1 MNFKI
6 ELNNLLVDVELQNKK
21 NIKHCYLRVLS
32 DNLIQI
38 RANRYFTILDAKD
51 LIYRKKDWL
60 IENIQKQNSKKLNES
75 EFLYFG
81 EKKLLSDFQI
91 KDLDKFYKEEIQK
104 IIPSLVEKYSNLMQL
119 YPTKI
124 SYRKNRRTW
133 GSCNF
138 KNELNFN
145 ILLAKYHIF
154 IIEYIVIHELA
165 HIKHK
170 NHSKDFYFLVEKF
183 SPNYKKIE
191 KFFKTL
197 L

>member
-1 MNFKI
+1 LNFKI
-6 ELNNLLVDVELQNKK
+6 ELNNFLVDVELQNKK

-38 RANRYFTILDAKD
+38 KANRYFTILDAKD

-60 IENIQKQNSKKLNES
+60 IENIQKQNSKKLNEN

-145 ILLAKYHIF
+145 ILLAKYPIF

-165 HIKHK
+165 HIQHK

>member
-6 ELNNLLVDVELQNKK
+6 ELNNFLVDVELQNKK

-38 RANRYFTILDAKD
+38 KANRYFTILDAKD

-60 IENIQKQNSKKLNES
+60 IENIQKQNSKKLKEN

-124 SYRKNRRTW
+124 LYRKNRRTW

-145 ILLAKYHIF
+145 ILLTKYPIF

>member
-6 ELNNLLVDVELQNKK
+6 ELNNFLVDVELQNKK

-32 DNLIQI
+32 DNIIQI
-38 RANRYFTILDAKD
+38 KANRYFTILDAKD

-60 IENIQKQNSKKLNES
+60 IENIQKQNSKKLNEN

-81 EKKLLSDFQI
+81 EKKLLSDFLI

-145 ILLAKYHIF
+145 ILLAKYPIF

-165 HIKHK
+165 HIQHK

>member
-6 ELNNLLVDVELQNKK
+6 ELNNFLVDVELQNKK

-32 DNLIQI
+32 DNIIQI
-38 RANRYFTILDAKD
+38 KANRYFTILDAKD

-60 IENIQKQNSKKLNES
+60 IENIQKQNSKKLNEN

-81 EKKLLSDFQI
+81 EKKLLSDFLI

-145 ILLAKYHIF
+145 ILLAKYPIF

>member
-6 ELNNLLVDVELQNKK
+6 ELNNFLVDVELQNKK

-38 RANRYFTILDAKD
+38 KANRYFTILDAKD

-145 ILLAKYHIF
+145 ILLAKYPIF

>member
-6 ELNNLLVDVELQNKK
+6 ELNNFLVDVELQNKK

-38 RANRYFTILDAKD
+38 KANRYFTILDAKD

-60 IENIQKQNSKKLNES
+60 IENIQKQNSKKLKEN

-145 ILLAKYHIF
+145 ILLAKYPIF

>member
-6 ELNNLLVDVELQNKK
+6 ELNNFLVDVELQNKK

-38 RANRYFTILDAKD
+38 KANRYFTILDAKD

-60 IENIQKQNSKKLNES
+60 IENIQKQNSKKLNEN

-104 IIPSLVEKYSNLMQL
+104 IIPSLVKKYSNLMQL

-145 ILLAKYHIF
+145 ILLAKYPIF

-165 HIKHK
+165 HIQHK

>member
-6 ELNNLLVDVELQNKK
+6 ELNNFLVDVELQNKK

-38 RANRYFTILDAKD
+38 KANRYFTILDAKD

-60 IENIQKQNSKKLNES
+60 IENIQKQNSKKLKEN

-145 ILLAKYHIF
+145 ILLAKYPIF

-165 HIKHK
+165 HIQHK
-170 NHSKDFYFLVEKF
+170 NHSKDFYFLVDKF

>member
-1 MNFKI
+1 LNFKI
-6 ELNNLLVDVELQNKK
+6 ELNNFLVDVELQNKK

-38 RANRYFTILDAKD
+38 KANRYFTILDAKD

-60 IENIQKQNSKKLNES
+60 IENIQKQNSKKLKEN

-145 ILLAKYHIF
+145 ILLAKYPIF

-165 HIKHK
+165 HIQHK

>member
-6 ELNNLLVDVELQNKK
+6 ELNNFLVDVELQNKK

-38 RANRYFTILDAKD
+38 KANRYFTILDAKD

-60 IENIQKQNSKKLNES
+60 IENIQKQNSKKLNEN

-145 ILLAKYHIF
+145 ILLAKYPIF

-165 HIKHK
+165 HIQHK
-170 NHSKDFYFLVEKF
+170 NHSKNFYFLVEKF

>member
-6 ELNNLLVDVELQNKK
+6 ELNNFLVDVELQNKK

-60 IENIQKQNSKKLNES
+60 IENIQKQNSKKLKEN

-81 EKKLLSDFQI
+81 EKKLLSDFLI

-145 ILLAKYHIF
+145 ILLAKYPIF

>member
-6 ELNNLLVDVELQNKK
+6 ELNNFLVDVELQNKK

-38 RANRYFTILDAKD
+38 KANRYFTILDAKD

-60 IENIQKQNSKKLNES
+60 IENIQKQNSKKLNEN

-145 ILLAKYHIF
+145 ILLAKYPIF

>member
-6 ELNNLLVDVELQNKK
+6 ELNNFLVDVELQNKK

-38 RANRYFTILDAKD
+38 KANRYFTILDAKD

-60 IENIQKQNSKKLNES
+60 IENIQKQNSKKLNEN

-81 EKKLLSDFQI
+81 EKKLLSDFLI

-145 ILLAKYHIF
+145 ILLAKYPIF

-165 HIKHK
+165 HIQHK

>member
-38 RANRYFTILDAKD
+38 KANRYFTILDAKD

-60 IENIQKQNSKKLNES
+60 IENIQKQNSKKLKEN

-145 ILLAKYHIF
+145 ILLTKYPIF

-165 HIKHK
+165 HIQHK

>member
-6 ELNNLLVDVELQNKK
+6 ELNNFLVDVELQNKK

-38 RANRYFTILDAKD
+38 KANRYFTILDAKD

-60 IENIQKQNSKKLNES
+60 IENIQKQNSKKLKEN

-81 EKKLLSDFQI
+81 EKKLLSDFLI

-145 ILLAKYHIF
+145 ILLAKYPIF

-165 HIKHK
+165 HIKYK

>member
-6 ELNNLLVDVELQNKK
+6 ELNNFLVDVELQNKK

-38 RANRYFTILDAKD
+38 KANRYFTILDAKD

-60 IENIQKQNSKKLNES
+60 IENIQKQNSKKLNEN

-145 ILLAKYHIF
+145 ILLAKYPIF

-191 KFFKTL
+191 EFFKTL

>member
-6 ELNNLLVDVELQNKK
+6 ELNNFLVDVELQNKK

-38 RANRYFTILDAKD
+38 KANRYFTILDAKD

-60 IENIQKQNSKKLNES
+60 IENIQKQNSKKLNEN

-145 ILLAKYHIF
+145 ILLAKYPIF
-154 IIEYIVIHELA
+154 IIEYIVIHELT

>member
-6 ELNNLLVDVELQNKK
+6 ELNNFLVDVELQNKK

-60 IENIQKQNSKKLNES
+60 IENIQKQNSKKLNEN

-145 ILLAKYHIF
+145 ILLAKYPIF

-165 HIKHK
+165 HIQHK

>member
-6 ELNNLLVDVELQNKK
+6 ELNNFLVDVELQNKK

-38 RANRYFTILDAKD
+38 KANRYFTILDAKD

-60 IENIQKQNSKKLNES
+60 IENIQKQNSKKLNEN

-81 EKKLLSDFQI
+81 EKKLLSDFLI

-104 IIPSLVEKYSNLMQL
+104 IIPFLVEKYSNLMQL

-145 ILLAKYHIF
+145 ILLAKYPIF

-165 HIKHK
+165 HIQHK

>member
-6 ELNNLLVDVELQNKK
+6 ELNNFLVDVELQNKK

-38 RANRYFTILDAKD
+38 KANRYFTILDAKD

-81 EKKLLSDFQI
+81 EKKLLSDFLI

-145 ILLAKYHIF
+145 ILLAKYPIF

-165 HIKHK
+165 HIQHK

>member
-6 ELNNLLVDVELQNKK
+6 ELNNFLVDVELQNKK

-60 IENIQKQNSKKLNES
+60 IENIQKQNSKKLNEN

-81 EKKLLSDFQI
+81 EKKLLSDFLI

-145 ILLAKYHIF
+145 ILLAKYPIF

>member
-6 ELNNLLVDVELQNKK
+6 ELNNFLVDVELQNKK

-38 RANRYFTILDAKD
+38 KANRYFTILDAKD

-60 IENIQKQNSKKLNES
+60 IENIQKQNSKKLNEN

-145 ILLAKYHIF
+145 ILLAKYPIF
-154 IIEYIVIHELA
+154 ITEYIVIHELA

>member
-38 RANRYFTILDAKD
+38 KANRYFTILDAKD

-145 ILLAKYHIF
+145 ILLAKYPIF

-165 HIKHK
+165 HIQHK

>member
-1 MNFKI
+1 LNFKI
-6 ELNNLLVDVELQNKK
+6 ELNNFLVDVELQNKK

-60 IENIQKQNSKKLNES
+60 IENIQKQNSKKLNEN

-81 EKKLLSDFQI
+81 EKKLLSDFLI

-145 ILLAKYHIF
+145 ILLAKYPIF

>member
-6 ELNNLLVDVELQNKK
+6 ELNNFLVDVELQNKK

-32 DNLIQI
+32 NNLIQI

-60 IENIQKQNSKKLNES
+60 IENIQKQNSKKLKEN

-145 ILLAKYHIF
+145 ILLAKYPIF

-165 HIKHK
+165 HIQHK

>member
-1 MNFKI
+1 
-6 ELNNLLVDVELQNKK
+6 
-21 NIKHCYLRVLS
+21 
-32 DNLIQI
+32 
-38 RANRYFTILDAKD
+38 ILDAKD

-60 IENIQKQNSKKLNES
+60 IENIQKQNSKKLNEN

-145 ILLAKYHIF
+145 ILLAKYPIF

>member
-60 IENIQKQNSKKLNES
+60 IENIQKQNSKKLKEN
-75 EFLYFG
+75 EFLHFG
-81 EKKLLSDFQI
+81 EKKLISDFQI
-91 KDLDKFYKEEIQK
+91 KDLDRFYRLEIQK

-145 ILLAKYHIF
+145 ILLAKYPIF

-165 HIKHK
+165 HIQHK

>member
-6 ELNNLLVDVELQNKK
+6 ELNNFLVDVELQNKK

-60 IENIQKQNSKKLNES
+60 IENIQKQNSKKLNEN

-145 ILLAKYHIF
+145 ILLAKYPIF

>member
-1 MNFKI
+1 LNFKI
-6 ELNNLLVDVELQNKK
+6 ELNNFLVDVELQNKK

-38 RANRYFTILDAKD
+38 KANRYFTILDAKD

-60 IENIQKQNSKKLNES
+60 IENIQKQNSKKLKEN

-81 EKKLLSDFQI
+81 EKKLLSDFLI

-145 ILLAKYHIF
+145 ILLAKYPIF

-165 HIKHK
+165 HIQHK

>member
-32 DNLIQI
+32 NNLIQI

-60 IENIQKQNSKKLNES
+60 IENIQKQNSKKLKEN

-145 ILLAKYHIF
+145 ILLAKYPIF

-165 HIKHK
+165 HIQHK

>member
-6 ELNNLLVDVELQNKK
+6 ELNNFLVDVELQNKK

-38 RANRYFTILDAKD
+38 KANRYFTILDAKD

-145 ILLAKYHIF
+145 ILLAKYPIF

-165 HIKHK
+165 HIQHK

>member
-1 MNFKI
+1 
-6 ELNNLLVDVELQNKK
+6 
-21 NIKHCYLRVLS
+21 
-32 DNLIQI
+32 
-38 RANRYFTILDAKD
+38 
-51 LIYRKKDWL
+51 
-60 IENIQKQNSKKLNES
+60 
-75 EFLYFG
+75 
-81 EKKLLSDFQI
+81 
-91 KDLDKFYKEEIQK
+91 
-104 IIPSLVEKYSNLMQL
+104 SLVEKYSNLMQL

-145 ILLAKYHIF
+145 ILLAKYPIF

-191 KFFKTL
+191 EFFKTL